1 MIYNV
6 KQVSMVHGDIL
17 PRTKKKLKWSSDV
30 VGMDHKTF
38 INARF
43 WKHVVSKRSTVGPQ
57 NNLRMRC
64 ALGFC
69 ECE

>member
-6 KQVSMVHGDIL
+6 KQVSMVHGDML

-43 WKHVVSKRSTVGPQ
+43 WKHVV
-57 NNLRMRC
+57 
-64 ALGFC
+64 
-69 ECE
+69 